1 MNHTRPTTI
10 LRQAIHI
17 LAVAVMIGAPFLGA
31 AAHPAPGEQRR
42 WALNFR
48 TRLEQTGG
56 ARPVEIA
63 LSGDWIST
71 VVAVRTGEY
80 DAELQLAN
88 LRLAT
93 PMSPTPADQLQAFE
107 RRLQRPFWATYRG
120 DGLLLA
126 IHFYKD
132 TDPGDRNL
140 LQMIATECQ
149 FVSAAQGASWT
160 VRERDGAGEYEAVYS
175 RLDANTVTKR
185 KVKYAAGTPIA
196 IDQADTHIHLD
207 GEAGI
212 TSLDSSFRAHIHQL
226 TVITEAHLVGLR
238 RNAVPEPPVTWR
250 VPTRTSSRSPIG
262 KHQVDPKL
270 GRARLDGQLLEGRST
285 ESLLGAS
292 ADPLQADRLAALFR
306 QRPEAAS
313 LAVEQLRKAGP
324 SSLVMD
330 ALGTA
335 GSRGAIQ
342 ALAGIARDRTLPRV
356 LRIDALSAFIQ
367 MQKPTV
373 EAMRA
378 PSALWEDPDRQVAA
392 AARMGSGSLARA
404 GRAIHPQEA
413 ANLDAALVAR
423 YQKAGEEGE
432 RVELLAAMG
441 NSAAKLLEP
450 AIEGALRDPKKALR
464 AAAARALRLV
474 PGAKVEGLLAATIA
488 GDRDAEVRA
497 AAIFAATFRKP
508 IGGTLRNAL
517 LRAATADSVEQVR
530 TSAITLLGQQR
541 GPQVEETLRWIAAY
555 DPITGVRHLAQE
567 TLTGLPNSTGK

>member
-1 MNHTRPTTI
+1 MNHTRPTTSR
-10 LRQAIHI
+10 RQAVHI

-48 TRLEQTGG
+48 TRLEQTGS

-63 LSGDWIST
+63 LSGDWTST
-71 VVAVRTGEY
+71 VSAVRTGEY

-93 PMSPTPADQLQAFE
+93 PKGPTPADQLQAFE

-149 FVSAAQGASWT
+149 FVNAAQGASWT
-160 VRERDGAGEYEAVYS
+160 VRERDGAGEYEASYS

-196 IDQADTHIHLD
+196 IDQSDTRIHLD
-207 GEAGI
+207 GDAGI
-212 TSLDSSFRAHIHQL
+212 TRLDSSFRAHIHQL
-226 TVITEAHLVGLR
+226 TVITEVHLAGLR
-238 RNAVPEPPVTWR
+238 RSAAPETAGNLARAHADIV
-250 VPTRTSSRSPIG
+250 SSPIG
-262 KHQVDPKL
+262 KHQVDPEL
-270 GRARLDGQLLEGRST
+270 GRARLDAQLLEGRST
-285 ESLLGAS
+285 ESLLGVS

-313 LAVEQLRKAGP
+313 LAVEQMRKTGP

-335 GSRGAIQ
+335 GSPGAIQ

-367 MQKPTV
+367 MQKPAV

-378 PSALWEDPDRQVAA
+378 PSALWDDSDRQVAA

-404 GRAIHPQEA
+404 GRASHPQEA

-441 NSAAKLLEP
+441 NSAGKLLEP
-450 AIEGALRDPKKALR
+450 AIEGALRDPKKTLR

-474 PGAKVEGLLAATIA
+474 PGAEVEGLLAATIA

-541 GPQVEETLRWIAAY
+541 GPQVEETLTWIAAH